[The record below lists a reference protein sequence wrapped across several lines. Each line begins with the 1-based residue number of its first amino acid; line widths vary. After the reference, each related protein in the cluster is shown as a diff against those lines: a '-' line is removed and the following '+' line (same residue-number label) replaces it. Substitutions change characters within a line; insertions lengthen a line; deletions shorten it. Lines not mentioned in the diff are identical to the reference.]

1 MTLRSGLAV
10 VVFSFCAGCAGSTAS
25 EEPARAPAPAGA
37 PPSSSASSASGD
49 AEVGVAS
56 YYADSLAGRRTASG
70 ERYTPTDMTA
80 AHKTLPFGT
89 LVEVRRDD
97 GRVVIVRV
105 NDRGPFKKGRVIDL
119 SRRAAEEL
127 GIVRRGVALVSVR
140 IVQLA
145 PAKPKRR

>member
-10 VVFSFCAGCAGSTAS
+10 ALFSLCAGCAGSEAS
-25 EEPARAPAPAGA
+25 QEPARSPAEARAAGGTT
-37 PPSSSASSASGD
+37 ASDD
-49 AEVGVAS
+49 AELGLAS

-80 AHKTLPFGT
+80 AHRTLPFGT

-97 GRVVIVRV
+97 GRTVVVRV
-105 NDRGPFKKGRVIDL
+105 NDRGPHKRDRIIDL

-127 GIVRRGVALVSVR
+127 GIVRAGVALVSLR
-140 IVQLA
+140 IVQLG
-145 PAKPKRR
+145 PTKKAKRP